1 MIHNKVPERPSA
13 ALTGGAAAS
22 RAAPGPTIAPGT
34 WRGEEQRGRERQR
47 EVKRCLSARPRGP
60 AAHVRVSFLTSR

>member
-1 MIHNKVPERPSA
+1 MIHNKIPERPSA

-34 WRGEEQRGRERQR
+34 WRGEKQRGR

-60 AAHVRVSFLTSR
+60 AAREGFLSDERR